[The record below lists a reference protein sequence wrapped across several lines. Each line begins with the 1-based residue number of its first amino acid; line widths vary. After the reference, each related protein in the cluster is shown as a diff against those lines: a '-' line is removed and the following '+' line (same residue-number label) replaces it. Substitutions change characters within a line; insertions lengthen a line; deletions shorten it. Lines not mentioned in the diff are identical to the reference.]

1 MSPRHHAPG
10 PLAALLA
17 LLAMFGPFTID
28 AFFPAFN
35 AVGRDLRASDW
46 QMQQTI
52 SVYLWAY
59 AFMSLFHGP
68 LSDAYGRRRVILW
81 GVIGYM
87 LASIGCALSR
97 SIEMLLAMRVLQGIC
112 TGAGLIVGRAMV
124 RDLFHGPDAQ
134 RVMSLITVFFSIAPA
149 LAPVLGG
156 LVYKAAGWHAVFWFL
171 ALYGA
176 LLWVLCVRVLPETHP
191 PSARVPFRAGPLF
204 QTYRT
209 ILADGRFVLLAIA
222 TGFNFGAFFL
232 YIASAPAFVEKLL
245 DLGALGYPWF
255 FVPCIAGMMLGAGLS
270 SRLAGRVAPRP
281 TVKIG
286 YTLMAVAMLLNL
298 GYNFLFQPI
307 AVPWAVLPIA
317 LYTFGNSLCF
327 PTLSL
332 KMLDRY
338 PGPPRRGELGARR
351 DLGPDDRRDRGR
363 AVGRRLRLRPYARDH
378 FRADARARLVVLAG
392 LRADHA
398 RGRGG
403 ADRDAHDR
411 RAERTDLTR
420 IRFEYGAQGP
430 GPRAQANDCLGPV
443 PVPYTAKRSGKKT
456 NCRSCFSP
464 PTTRRSARRSAPS
477 ATH

>member
-1 MSPRHHAPG
+1 MSPAATQPVR
-10 PLAALLA
+10 LAALLA

-28 AFFPAFN
+28 AFFPAFH
-35 AVGRDLRASDW
+35 AVGADLRASDW

-52 SVYLWAY
+52 SVYMWAY

-87 LASIGCALSR
+87 LASIGCALAQ
-97 SIEMLLAMRVLQGIC
+97 SIQMLLAMRVLQGIC

-156 LVYKAAGWHAVFWFL
+156 IVYKLAGWHAVFWVL

-176 LLWVLCVRVLPETHP
+176 LLWALCVRVLPETHP
-191 PSARVPFRAGPLF
+191 PEARVPFRARPLF
-204 QTYRT
+204 ETYRT
-209 ILADGRFVLLAIA
+209 ILSDGRFVLLAIG

-245 DLGALGYPWF
+245 GLGTLGYPWF
-255 FVPCIAGMMLGAGLS
+255 FVPCIAGMMTGAALS

-281 TVKIG
+281 TVKLG
-286 YTLMAVAMLLNL
+286 YTIMATAMILNL
-298 GYNFLFQPI
+298 GYNFSFEQI

-317 LYTFGNSLCF
+317 LYTLGNSLCF

-338 PGPPRRGELGARR
+338 PQQRGAASSVQGVVWGLMTGAIAGVLSAAVSGSGRTLAITSALMLALGWSCWRLYAQLTPIGAAAPIETPTIEELTE
-351 DLGPDDRRDRGR
+351 P
-363 AVGRRLRLRPYARDH
+363 
-378 FRADARARLVVLAG
+378 
-392 LRADHA
+392 
-398 RGRGG
+398 
-403 ADRDAHDR
+403 
-411 RAERTDLTR
+411 
-420 IRFEYGAQGP
+420 I
-430 GPRAQANDCLGPV
+430 
-443 PVPYTAKRSGKKT
+443 
-456 NCRSCFSP
+456 
-464 PTTRRSARRSAPS
+464 
-477 ATH
+477 